1 MTATVAAPV
10 PGSLIQRVPP
20 VVLFVGVACCW
31 GLNSVAMRVT
41 GRSVPPLTV
50 ATARAVVGGV
60 ILLALAR
67 RHGASWPRG
76 REEWTGLAWIAVL
89 MTGISTAGLFLAAK
103 NAPAGVVSIF
113 TNTMP
118 LFTAMLAPLLLSERV
133 TSRVLLG
140 LGVGMCG
147 TVIVAWRAI
156 EGNTRPAGIVYGL
169 IGASTSA
176 LGSIMYKR
184 HPMPRLDRLMV
195 VGMQLALSSIVLG
208 ILASPDNRSHM
219 TFPWTFTLSFVY
231 LAVIGLALSFVMYSE
246 LLSRTTTMQSSST
259 AYLATVLGV
268 FFGAM
273 FLRERLSGLVLF
285 GGAITI
291 GGVAIVQ
298 LGQSRGKPVPSG
310 P

>member
-1 MTATVAAPV
+1 MTTTFVAAT
-10 PGSLIQRVPP
+10 PGSLIRRVPAA
-20 VVLFVGVACCW
+20 VLFVGVACCW

-50 ATARAVVGGV
+50 ATARAVVGGA
-60 ILLALAR
+60 ILLTLAR
-67 RHGASWPRG
+67 RRGASWPKG
-76 REEWTGLAWIAVL
+76 REEWTGLAWIALL

-140 LGVGMCG
+140 LGVGLCG
-147 TVIVAWRAI
+147 TVLVAWRAI
-156 EGNTRPAGIVYGL
+156 EGHIRPAGIVYGL

-208 ILASPDNRSHM
+208 VLASPDNRSHM

-246 LLSRTTTMQSSST
+246 LLSRATTMQSSSV
-259 AYLATVLGV
+259 AYLATVTGV
-268 FFGAM
+268 FFGAI
-273 FLRERLSGLVLF
+273 LLHERLSWLVLL

-291 GGVAIVQ
+291 GGVALVQ
-298 LGQSRGKPVPSG
+298 LGQARSLPFPRER
-310 P
+310 